1 MKGVHLCGPLLLTNK
16 AKHWPIQKKGKKT
29 IYIVRWVCLF
39 FLRPQCDCDQAADY
53 ESVGPCMRLP
63 NADDAPLSVE
73 LQLGSLGISS
83 YTTSHLP
90 PTQSMRNCKKAKTK
104 NTTSQLHK
112 AHQLIFHKLS
122 STKQTQEASC
132 SRAIWMGCLPTLLIT
147 RRMCRWTH
155 PHPYHTPYACVL
167 SSRARKN
174 KLLLET
180 QGVK

>member
-1 MKGVHLCGPLLLTNK
+1 MLLYAPITENLYTSLCNDQWRRLQHAKWNRKRNAKWNRSQEFFKKVNTHKREVQLYK
-16 AKHWPIQKKGKKT
+16 ASSS
-29 IYIVRWVCLF
+29 
-39 FLRPQCDCDQAADY
+39 FLSTT
-53 ESVGPCMRLP
+53 ELP
-63 NADDAPLSVE
+63 FLHHP
-73 LQLGSLGISS
+73 ISS
-83 YTTSHLP
+83 YTTSHASS
-90 PTQSMRNCKKAKTK
+90 PTQSLPNCKKAKTK

-147 RRMCRWTH
+147 RRICRWTH